1 MKTKKHLI
9 TGYNFV
15 LAFALAMFFGA
26 PAMAASAIGAVAT
39 FAINQIPGT
48 YSSAFTGFITAGS
61 EYTGKELEEVIIRP
75 YFLGQLPKEMGIRV
89 INAVKSTVKLT
100 FLNSKSKNLKGLC
113 IRLAGWYRF
122 NFQTKEDYSSRV
134 QS

>member
-100 FLNSKSKNLKGLC
+100 FLNSKSKILK
-113 IRLAGWYRF
+113 AYASGWQGGTASTF
-122 NFQTKEDYSSRV
+122 KQKKITIL
-134 QS
+134 QLT